1 MVFLEQPLQKLVK
14 MAVQVLKD
22 HRGQQVQTV
31 LMVQM
36 VPTVLRQQFRLAR

>member
-1 MVFLEQPLQKLVK
+1 MVFLEQPPQKLVK
-14 MAVQVLKD
+14 TAVQALKD

-36 VPTVLRQQFRLAR
+36 VLTVLPQQLRLAR